1 MVFWVGRVLDSPLEG
16 KGDALQFVIVILV
29 FDETTRS
36 DDVET
41 ASCLCHFSLPLNW
54 ICVTVLY
61 LFSVLITGKIP
72 IFPYFQSKATEK
84 KAILIDFL
92 FLAFKEDGD
101 FDVLFDARLIF
112 WWH

>member
-1 MVFWVGRVLDSPLEG
+1 MYFAYKVGFFFLQKKYTGFAPDTMVFWVGRVLDSPLEG

-41 ASCLCHFSLPLNW
+41 ASCLYHFSLPLNW

-61 LFSVLITGKIP
+61 LFSVLCGGK
-72 IFPYFQSKATEK
+72 FPFFGVFSRKLLKRKQ
-84 KAILIDFL
+84 F
-92 FLAFKEDGD
+92 
-101 FDVLFDARLIF
+101 
-112 WWH
+112 